1 MAGTGLLS
9 VKGLTPLISDQS
21 KWKESV
27 ASSCSRNS
35 PTVQS
40 IEATGWLGA
49 GVRLFR
55 SLGCCKLVYF
65 L

>member
-9 VKGLTPLISDQS
+9 VKCLTPLISDQR

-27 ASSCSRNS
+27 ASSCSHNF
-35 PTVQS
+35 PIVQD

-49 GVRLFR
+49 GVRLF
-55 SLGCCKLVYF
+55 SITGLL
-65 L
+65 